1 LVKSELLGSRWTRL
15 DAKAIVI
22 AMDNIENTSS
32 SNTSTIAEHS
42 ALEPAV
48 VLSSSAISQV
58 KHVIEQQGFEGFYL
72 TVRVIPAGCSG
83 LGYDVNLLKE
93 AKPGDTIWTQEGIVI
108 ATDELSK
115 TYLKGTIMN
124 WVKTDT
130 SAGFKFENPNAKSN
144 CGCGSSFSA

>member
-1 LVKSELLGSRWTRL
+1 
-15 DAKAIVI
+15 
-22 AMDNIENTSS
+22 MDNTEVTILSPSS
-32 SNTSTIAEHS
+32 SQ
-42 ALEPAV
+42 LEAAPVEQSGAQRPV
-48 VLSSSAISQV
+48 VLSASAVAQV

-93 AKPGDTIWTQEGIVI
+93 SKPGDTIWTQDGVTI

-115 TYLKGTIMN
+115 TYLKGTVMN